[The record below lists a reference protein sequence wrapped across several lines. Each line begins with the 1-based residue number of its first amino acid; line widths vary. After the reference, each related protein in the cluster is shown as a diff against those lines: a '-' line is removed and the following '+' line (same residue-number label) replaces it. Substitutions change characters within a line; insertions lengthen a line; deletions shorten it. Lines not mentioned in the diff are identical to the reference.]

1 MPRKKNPDITLE
13 AFLASEQ
20 EDLAKFKRWW
30 TKMQKE
36 TSPDQFPEVMPLGE
50 WWEQYQMFD
59 PNEDI

>member
-30 TKMQKE
+30 TKMQKRAGSVE
-36 TSPDQFPEVMPLGE
+36 EWAANFPS
-50 WWEQYQMFD
+50 
-59 PNEDI
+59 